1 MKRGLAVSTTIRSFI
16 AAVLLTPLV
25 ALAQTTPPAEPAP
38 AAPAATLESAKP
50 SPWYS
55 TVTFG
60 GTVDA
65 YYLLRF
71 DAAQGTPLN
80 PEARPFRA
88 FDTTTGFNLG
98 YAKVTAAMAPSPAG
112 FRIDLGFGPTAD
124 VVTTTLG
131 ASAKYVQQAYVALQ
145 LGPVELDVG
154 RFVTSAGAE
163 VIEAKD
169 NWIYSRSLLFSLI
182 PFTHV
187 GAKATATVMPG
198 LTATLGVNN
207 GWDQIGG
214 GQPAK
219 TGQLSLAYSGP
230 SSSIVAVN
238 LYEGINPFL
247 YNAGAPNTK
256 FYRTLVDIVAGASFG
271 PLDVNANFDWSTEAA
286 DAWYG
291 GALMA
296 RYHLLGDIAR
306 VSVRGEIVKDL
317 NGVRYGSG
325 TDTTVEEGTLS
336 AALPVGSN
344 AELRAEVRYDH
355 ADQDIFKKGDLGSN
369 HQVTGTL
376 AALAW
381 F

>member
-16 AAVLLTPLV
+16 AAVLLTPLA

-65 YYLLRF
+65 YYMVRF
-71 DAAQGTPLN
+71 DAAQNTATGS
-80 PEARPFRA
+80 RA
-88 FDTTTGFNLG
+88 FDAATGFNLG
-98 YAKVTAAMAPSPAG
+98 YAKLTAAMAPSPAG

-124 VVTTTLG
+124 IVTPASG

-145 LGPVELDVG
+145 LGPVELDLG
-154 RFVTSAGAE
+154 RFVTSAGSE

-169 NWIYSRSLLFSLI
+169 NWIYSRSLLFNLI

-187 GAKATATVMPG
+187 GAKATATVIPG

-219 TGQLSLAYSGP
+219 TGQLSLAYAGP

-238 LYEGINPFL
+238 LYEGINPTT
-247 YNAGAPNTK
+247 YTGDANTT
-256 FYRTLVDIVAGASFG
+256 FYRTLVDVVAGASFG

-286 DAWYG
+286 DTWYG

-317 NGVRYGSG
+317 NGVRFGSG

-369 HQVTGTL
+369 HQVTGTV

>member
-1 MKRGLAVSTTIRSFI
+1 MTIRSFI
-16 AAVLLTPLV
+16 AAVLLTPLA
-25 ALAQTTPPAEPAP
+25 ALAQTTPAEPAP

-60 GTVDA
+60 GAVDA
-65 YYLLRF
+65 YYMVRF
-71 DAAQGTPLN
+71 DAAQDTVTS
-80 PEARPFRA
+80 FRA
-88 FDTTTGFNLG
+88 FDAATGFNLG
-98 YAKVTAAMAPSPAG
+98 YAKLTAAMAPSPAG
-112 FRIDLGFGPTAD
+112 FRLDLGFGPSAD
-124 VVTTTLG
+124 VVTPGTT
-131 ASAKYVQQAYVALQ
+131 AKYVQQAYVALQ

-163 VIEAKD
+163 LIEAKD
-169 NWIYSRSLLFSLI
+169 NWIYSRSLLFNLI

-187 GAKATATVMPG
+187 GAKATATLIPG

-207 GWDQIGG
+207 GWDVIGG

-219 TGQLSLAYSGP
+219 TGQLSLAYAGP
-230 SSSIVAVN
+230 SSSLVAVN
-238 LYEGINPFL
+238 LYEGINPTT
-247 YNAGAPNTK
+247 YTNATNTT

-286 DAWYG
+286 DSWYG

-317 NGVRYGSG
+317 NGVRFGTG
-325 TDTTVEEGTLS
+325 TDTTVVEGTLS
-336 AALPVGSN
+336 AALPVATN

-355 ADQDIFKKGDLGSN
+355 ADEDIFQKGVLPSN
-369 HQVTGTL
+369 HQVTGTV